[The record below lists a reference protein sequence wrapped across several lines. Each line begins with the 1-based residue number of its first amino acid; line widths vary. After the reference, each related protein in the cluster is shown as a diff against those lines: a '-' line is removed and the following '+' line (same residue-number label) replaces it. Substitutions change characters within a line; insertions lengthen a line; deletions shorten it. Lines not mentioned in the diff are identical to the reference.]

1 MAKLVKSDEKN
12 KTEPVKKIINKA
24 KASQKQKKTANPA
37 LGEDIPTKKNNKRL
51 SPVGAFEEAFNFAK
65 NIYKLGAGEKVRRL
79 TLFDDLGKSPDSGAS
94 RMLITNSSKYGLTK
108 GGYQADFLELT
119 AKGNQAVSD
128 EQSPVLAL
136 KAKFE
141 LSVSE
146 IDVFNFLYN
155 RFSGNKLPTITVIT
169 DLVFEEYKSRGI
181 DKEAAI
187 ESVETFIVN
196 IKYLGLLQTIS
207 GAERLISLEHAL
219 EKIPS
224 NKNLLQ
230 ITSQKTIDLVQT
242 ESSES
247 LISFDDFENICFY
260 ITPIGSEDSEFRKHS
275 DLFLESI
282 ISPVIQ
288 QLDLKVVRADQID
301 KPGTI
306 TNQIIEYIFK
316 SKLVI
321 ADLSF
326 HNPNVFYELALRHV
340 CRLPTVQIIR
350 KSDRIPFDLSQS
362 RTIIIDTTDIYTLV
376 PKLETYKAEIA
387 SQVRQVL
394 GSPDSI
400 DNPVTNV
407 FHKIKLTF

>member
-1 MAKLVKSDEKN
+1 MHIKYYKMAKTVNPSEESKTISPEKPTLSTVPKKS
-12 KTEPVKKIINKA
+12 KKK
-24 KASQKQKKTANPA
+24 
-37 LGEDIPTKKNNKRL
+37 L
-51 SPVGAFEEAFNFAK
+51 SPVGSFEESFNFAK
-65 NIYKLGAGEKVRRL
+65 EIYKLGAGEKVRRL
-79 TLFDDLGKSPDSGAS
+79 TLFDNIGKSPDSGPS

-119 AKGNQAVSD
+119 PKGLQSFSE
-128 EQSPVLAL
+128 EQSPSLAL

-141 LSVSE
+141 LSISE
-146 IDVFNFLYN
+146 IKAFNFLYTK
-155 RFSGNKLPTITVIT
+155 FSGNKLPTIAVIT
-169 DLVFEEYKSRGI
+169 DLVLEEFKAENV
-181 DKEAAI
+181 DKETALEA
-187 ESVETFIVN
+187 VEIFIVN

-219 EKIPS
+219 EKIPG
-224 NKNLLQ
+224 NKIEPTGLPV
-230 ITSQKTIDLVQT
+230 KTIDLIQT
-242 ESSES
+242 DSAETHIINYS
-247 LISFDDFENICFY
+247 DFEDICFY
-260 ITPIGSEDSEFRKHS
+260 ITPIGNEDSENRKHS

-282 ISPVIQ
+282 IAPVIQ
-288 QLDLKVVRADQID
+288 QFNLKVVRADQIE

-350 KSDRIPFDLSQS
+350 KSDNIPFDLSQARS
-362 RTIIIDTTDIYTLV
+362 IIIDTTDIYTLV

-387 SQVRQVL
+387 NQVRQAL
-394 GSPDSI
+394 NNPDSI

-407 FHKIKLTF
+407 FPKVKLTF

>member
-1 MAKLVKSDEKN
+1 MAKNKNAEDSKTPEVKGEKLKQDQTSESSN
-12 KTEPVKKIINKA
+12 LNAAKKA
-24 KASQKQKKTANPA
+24 K
-37 LGEDIPTKKNNKRL
+37 KRL
-51 SPVGAFEEAFNFAK
+51 TPVGSFEESFSFAK
-65 NIYKLGAGEKVRRL
+65 SIYKLGAGEKVRRL
-79 TLFDDLGKSPDSGAS
+79 TLFDNLGKAPDSGTS
-94 RMLITNSSKYGLTK
+94 RMLITNSNKYGLTK
-108 GGYQADFLELT
+108 GGYQADFIELT
-119 AKGNQAVSD
+119 AKGLQAVSD

-141 LSVSE
+141 LAIAE

-155 RFSGNKLPTITVIT
+155 KFAGNKLPTIAVVT
-169 DLVFEEYKSRGI
+169 DLVLEEYKAKEI
-181 DKEAAI
+181 DKESAT

-207 GAERLISLEHAL
+207 GAERLVSLEHAL

-224 NKNLLQ
+224 NKVLQ
-230 ITSQKTIDLVQT
+230 INGASINTVDLVQT
-242 ESSES
+242 DIGEGVANY
-247 LISFDDFENICFY
+247 DDFNNICFY
-260 ITPIGSEDSEFRKHS
+260 ITPIGEADSEYRKHS

-288 QLDLKVVRADQID
+288 QFGLKVVRADQIE

-316 SKLVI
+316 SKIVI

-350 KSDRIPFDLSQS
+350 KADKIPFDLSQS
-362 RTIIIDTTDIYTLV
+362 RSIIVDTTDIYSLV
-376 PKLETYKAEIA
+376 PKLETHKAEIA
-387 SQVRQVL
+387 NQVRQVL
-394 GSPDSI
+394 TNPDSV
-400 DNPVTNV
+400 DNPITNV
-407 FHKIKLTF
+407 FPKLKLVIS